1 MQEVRFEE
9 ALEQILATDARY
21 HRDAYSFVREALD
34 HTQQIVAKD
43 NSDRLRHVTGQ
54 ELLEGIRQFALAQF
68 GPMTQT
74 VLSEWGIRECRDFG
88 NIVFNMVEIGLL
100 AKTQNDS
107 REDFNDGYQFNDAF
121 RKPFLP
127 TRKLTPPP
135 PVEPKAKPA

>member
-9 ALEQILATDARY
+9 ALEQILATDSRY

-34 HTQQIVAKD
+34 HTQQTVARD

-68 GPMTQT
+68 GPMAQT
-74 VLSEWGIRECRDFG
+74 VLGEWGIRECRGFG

-107 REDFNDGYQFNDAF
+107 RQDFDDGYNFDDAF
-121 RKPFLP
+121 RRPFLP
-127 TRKLTPPP
+127 ARKLVTP
-135 PVEPKAKPA
+135 PVEPKARPA

>member
-9 ALEQILATDARY
+9 ALEQILAADSRY
-21 HRDAYSFVREALD
+21 HREAYLFVREALD

-74 VLSEWGIRECRDFG
+74 VLGEWGIRASRDFG

-107 REDFNDGYQFNDAF
+107 HQDFDDGYNFDDAF
-121 RKPFLP
+121 RRPFLP
-127 TRKLTPPP
+127 ARKLVSP
-135 PVEPKAKPA
+135 PVEPKARPA

>member
-21 HRDAYSFVREALD
+21 HRDAYIFVREALD

-54 ELLEGIRQFALAQF
+54 ELLEGIRQFALTQF
-68 GPMTQT
+68 GPMAQT
-74 VLSEWGIRECRDFG
+74 VLGEWGIRECRHFG

-107 REDFNDGYQFNDAF
+107 RQDFDDGYAFDDAF
-121 RKPFLP
+121 RRPFLP
-127 TRKLTPPP
+127 ARKLVPP
-135 PVEPKAKPA
+135 PVEPKARPA

>member
-9 ALEQILATDARY
+9 ALEQILATDSRY
-21 HRDAYSFVREALD
+21 HRDAYIFVREALD

-54 ELLEGIRQFALAQF
+54 ELLEGIRQFALTQF
-68 GPMTQT
+68 GPMAQT
-74 VLSEWGIRECRDFG
+74 VLDEWGIRECRDFG

-107 REDFNDGYQFNDAF
+107 RQDFDAGYDFGDAF
-121 RKPFLP
+121 RNPFRP
-127 TRKLTPPP
+127 ARKLTPPP
-135 PVEPKAKPA
+135 AEPKARPA